1 MTLMKDCKNGLIGD
15 SVKAVAADEGMDEKE
30 LAALVAKGFVTIP
43 KNINKRRETKP
54 IGIGKMMSTK
64 INANIGTS
72 RDYIDVEDEILK
84 AKTAVRYGAGS
95 IMDLSTGGDLDGI
108 RKQILAEISVPVGT
122 VPLYDAAASAPMV
135 VEMTADDMFNAVRR
149 HAEQGVDFVTVHA
162 GINQN
167 TVSKLMKS
175 GRIMDVV
182 SRGGSFT
189 VAWMIHNDAENPFYK
204 EFDYL
209 LEIAA
214 EYDMTLS
221 LGDGMR
227 PGCIHDASD
236 APMFEEIL
244 VLGELVLRA
253 RAADVQTF
261 VEGPGH
267 MPIDQIQTAVHFMKQ
282 TCCDAPL
289 YLLGPIVTDIAPGF
303 DHITSAIGGAIAGAA
318 GVDFLCMVSPS
329 EHLAL
334 PTAEDI
340 KTGMQ
345 VTKIAAHAVDLVKT
359 GQRERAKESDN
370 KMAAARKKL
379 DWETQYRLSIDP
391 VHAKKIRES
400 RNSESEAC
408 SMCGNLCA
416 MKIVEQE
423 LEKGKI
429 KNTEKTEKYQK

>member
-1 MTLMKDCKNGLIGD
+1 MTLMKDCKNGILSD
-15 SVKAVAADEGMDEKE
+15 SVLSVAADEGVDPEK
-30 LAALVAKGFVTIP
+30 LCSFISKGWVTIP
-43 KNINKRRETKP
+43 KNVNVRRNTKP
-54 IGIGKMMSTK
+54 VGIGKMMSTK

-72 RDYIDVEDEILK
+72 RDYVHLEDEILK
-84 AKTAVRYGAGS
+84 AQTAVRYGAGA
-95 IMDLSTGGDLDGI
+95 IMDLSTGGDLEAI
-108 RKQILAEISVPVGT
+108 RSRILSEISVPVGT
-122 VPLYDAAASAPMV
+122 VPIYDAAATASV
-135 VEMTADDMFNAVRR
+135 VVDMTSDDLFNAVRR
-149 HAEQGVDFVTVHA
+149 HAKQGVDFVTVHA

-175 GRIMDVV
+175 GRLTDVV

-189 VAWMIHNDAENPFYK
+189 VAWMLHNVLENPFYQ

-209 LEIAA
+209 LEIAR
-214 EYDMTLS
+214 EYDVTLS

-236 APMFEEIL
+236 APMYEEIL

-267 MPIDQIQTAVHFMKQ
+267 VPIDQIQAIVSFMKQ
-282 TCCDAPL
+282 TCHNAPL

-303 DHITSAIGGAIAGAA
+303 DHITSAIGGAVAGAS

-334 PTAEDI
+334 PTADDI

-345 VTKIAAHAVDLVKT
+345 VTKIAAHVTDLVKD
-359 GQRERAKESDN
+359 GQRERAKIVDN
-370 KMAAARKKL
+370 QMAAARKNL
-379 DWETQYRLSIDP
+379 DWETQYSLSIDP
-391 VHAKKIRES
+391 AHARAVRES
-400 RNSESEAC
+400 RDSESGAC
-408 SMCGNLCA
+408 SMCGDLCA
-416 MKIVEQE
+416 MKIVERE
-423 LEKGKI
+423 MKKGSMKKGSKKI
-429 KNTEKTEKYQK
+429 